1 MDFFQ
6 CQEQLP
12 PLCDIQKLYSD
23 ETGCK
28 DRKGLKAAMEELS
41 IAPDESRS
49 FHNALHDA
57 YYTALVFAKLLS
69 RCCDAT
75 RQALVEKT
83 AAVLAERQETLA
95 KSQSALDKVRAR
107 RERLIAS
114 KDKPAKAHRARK
126 SEQDQQYQELLSALK
141 EKGTSMEELLA
152 SLKK

>member
-1 MDFFQ
+1 MPRAKRTPAKAKAEKVEKAVNEKVVEEKVKEKTRKPYPSIDERIALADAKIQ
-6 CQEQLP
+6 QLE
-12 PLCDIQKLYSD
+12 KL
-23 ETGCK
+23 
-28 DRKGLKAAMEELS
+28 
-41 IAPDESRS
+41 
-49 FHNALHDA
+49 N
-57 YYTALVFAKLLS
+57 
-69 RCCDAT
+69 AT

-83 AAVLAERQETLA
+83 AAVLAERQET
-95 KSQSALDKVRAR
+95 R

>member
-1 MDFFQ
+1 MPRTKRVPAKAK
-6 CQEQLP
+6 QEKVEKNVKATVNEVPVKDKTRKAYPSLEERIALADAKIQQLE
-12 PLCDIQKLYSD
+12 KL
-23 ETGCK
+23 
-28 DRKGLKAAMEELS
+28 
-41 IAPDESRS
+41 
-49 FHNALHDA
+49 N
-57 YYTALVFAKLLS
+57 
-69 RCCDAT
+69 AT

-83 AAVLAERQETLA
+83 AATLAERQETLA

>member
-1 MDFFQ
+1 MPRAKRTSAKAKAKKVEKAVNEKVVEEKVKEKTRKPYPSIDERIALADAKIQ
-6 CQEQLP
+6 QLE
-12 PLCDIQKLYSD
+12 KLN
-23 ETGCK
+23 T
-28 DRKGLKAAMEELS
+28 
-41 IAPDESRS
+41 
-49 FHNALHDA
+49 
-57 YYTALVFAKLLS
+57 
-69 RCCDAT
+69 T

>member
-1 MDFFQ
+1 MPRAKRTPAKAKAEKVEKAVNEKVVEEKVKEKTRKPYPSIDERIALADAKIQ
-6 CQEQLP
+6 QLE
-12 PLCDIQKLYSD
+12 KL
-23 ETGCK
+23 
-28 DRKGLKAAMEELS
+28 
-41 IAPDESRS
+41 
-49 FHNALHDA
+49 N
-57 YYTALVFAKLLS
+57 
-69 RCCDAT
+69 AT

-107 RERLIAS
+107 RGRPVIAS